1 VGDTPLSL
9 YKGNLQLFR
18 LEWVSKSLKASDSWA
33 LPNYLFFLHEN
44 SFFSFFFFRFYL
56 FREGE
61 SKQMGGQRK
70 GKESQADSPL
80 IMEPDAGLDLMTL
93 RS

>member
-1 VGDTPLSL
+1 
-9 YKGNLQLFR
+9 
-18 LEWVSKSLKASDSWA
+18 
-33 LPNYLFFLHEN
+33 
-44 SFFSFFFFRFYL
+44 
-56 FREGE
+56 
-61 SKQMGGQRK
+61 MGGQRK